1 MSTIFKDY
9 HNFFHTKTL
18 ELVAIVFIH
27 FNHLLYSLLL
37 KQKKLYIY
45 QTKAGLQLLFTLS
58 NHPPTMKN
66 LNQTTGTKEEI
77 ILLSEENDRNYWA
90 NRLGVSSEALKSAVR
105 ATRSITLDQITAY
118 LNQQKKTVS
127 IS

>member
-1 MSTIFKDY
+1 
-9 HNFFHTKTL
+9 
-18 ELVAIVFIH
+18 
-27 FNHLLYSLLL
+27 
-37 KQKKLYIY
+37 
-45 QTKAGLQLLFTLS
+45 
-58 NHPPTMKN
+58 MKN